1 MTPADAPG
9 LSWGGRRRAAGRNW
23 RRNRGRNGSKYG
35 AGRGVWGVPG
45 TSGTVGTRWD
55 PDRATTVAARGANS
69 AESWDPVP
77 ASRRPGSRM
86 GRRRSS
92 AASLLSAAA
101 AAGVVV
107 GVLPPEYGDARLV
120 LFSLPASSPHSG
132 GGARDPIGRAR
143 VT

>member
-1 MTPADAPG
+1 M
-9 LSWGGRRRAAGRNW
+9 
-23 RRNRGRNGSKYG
+23 
-35 AGRGVWGVPG
+35 
-45 TSGTVGTRWD
+45 GTRGD

-92 AASLLSAAA
+92 AAASLLSA